1 MSEIKGTEEVTR
13 VRLLALLLGGL
24 IWLALALERPSEMRF
39 LIPMGLDHLPSG
51 LQVTSAPPGNVE
63 VTVVGPRILLL
74 RPFLTGVH
82 GSLDLTG
89 AQPGPMSFNARECSY
104 QLDREL
110 KVVRAVPVVLHLE
123 FSGKMPGASD
133 PGHQ

>member
-1 MSEIKGTEEVTR
+1 MSEIKDAEEVK

-24 IWLALALERPSEMRF
+24 IWLALTLERPSEMRL

-51 LQVTSAPPGNVE
+51 LQLTSTPPRNVE

-74 RPFLTGVH
+74 RPFLMGVH

-110 KVVRAVPVVLHLE
+110 KVVRVAPAVLRLE
-123 FSGKMPGASD
+123 FSRKNPGASD